1 METTPQILIV
11 GSDPLLRDEFEAA
24 VSNLRRWKPVLH
36 FVRSQRQAV
45 EVARNRRPEIVCMQI
60 ESDPR
65 SIKTFAE
72 EIQVSAPGSAV
83 VALYR
88 PETLGFGESEHS
100 LLIEAMRAQVSDF
113 LRRPLAAPEL
123 QQLLDRQLRKPTEVK
138 RALGKVISFVSNK
151 GGVGKSTMS
160 VSVAC
165 EMAKRMPPG
174 RVLLVDVSLHL
185 GSCAPMLDLSPQ
197 TSLAHAA
204 REKHRLDETL
214 LRKLTVR
221 HECGLDLLGAP
232 IDAVEAADVDDE
244 SLSRTLTLA
253 RRTYDYVIVDTFPM
267 LDGMIMAI
275 LDLSDRA
282 YIVVQNTVPNVVGAA
297 RLLPV
302 LEHLG
307 FPRERTRTIL
317 NNNFEKAPGGLTI
330 EDVEARL
337 ERDVDFVIPYQ
348 KKLITALNTGRPYI
362 LHGTQLFGFGKAVK
376 RLVDELL
383 TAAPPEKVADDVPGD
398 THLKPASPV
407 PPTSSP
413 KSPTSMG
420 PRGKTAFASE

>member
-1 METTPQILIV
+1 METTPHILVV
-11 GSDPLLRDEFEAA
+11 GSDPLLKDEFEAA
-24 VSNLRRWKPVLH
+24 IHGLRRWRPVVHL
-36 FVRSQRQAV
+36 VKSPRQAI

-65 SIKTFAE
+65 SLKTFAE
-72 EIQVSAPGSAV
+72 EIETSAPGSIV

-88 PETLGFGESEHS
+88 PENLGFGDSEHS
-100 LLIEAMRAQVSDF
+100 VVIEAMRAQVRDF
-113 LRRPLAAPEL
+113 LRRPLAGPEL
-123 QQLLDRQLRKPTEVK
+123 QQLLDRLLRKPVEQK
-138 RALGKVISFVSNK
+138 RELGKIISFVSNK

-165 EMAKRMPPG
+165 EIARRLPPG

-185 GSCAPMLDLSPQ
+185 GSCAPMLDLAPP

-204 REKHRLDETL
+204 RERSRLDETL

-232 IDAVEAADVDDE
+232 IDAVEAADIDDE
-244 SLSRTLTLA
+244 ALSRTLTLA
-253 RRTYDYVIVDTFPM
+253 RRTYDWVIVDTFPM

-282 YIVVQNTVPNVVGAA
+282 YVVVQNTVPNIVGAA

-302 LEHLG
+302 IQHLG
-307 FPRERTRTIL
+307 FPTERTRVVL
-317 NNNFEKAPGGLTI
+317 NNNFERAPGGLSI

-337 ERDVDFVIPYQ
+337 DAQVDFVIPYQ

-362 LHGTQLFGFGKAVK
+362 LHGTQLFGFGKAIK
-376 RLVDELL
+376 RLVDDLMTSTPAESAEGEKADEAP
-383 TAAPPEKVADDVPGD
+383 AASTPRP
-398 THLKPASPV
+398 KPVTNP
-407 PPTSSP
+407 
-413 KSPTSMG
+413 
-420 PRGKTAFASE
+420 KTALAGD

>member
-1 METTPQILIV
+1 METTPQILVV
-11 GSDPLLRDEFEAA
+11 GSDPLLKEEFESA
-24 VSNLRRWKPVLH
+24 VTSLRRWKPIVH
-36 FVRSQRQAV
+36 FVRSSRQAI
-45 EVARNRRPEIVCMQI
+45 EVARSRRPEIVCMQL
-60 ESDPR
+60 EADPR
-65 SIKTFAE
+65 SLKTFAE
-72 EIQVSAPGSAV
+72 EIEASAPGSVV

-88 PETLGFGESEHS
+88 PENLGFGDGEHS
-100 LLIEAMRAQVSDF
+100 VVIEAMRAQVRDF
-113 LRRPLAAPEL
+113 LRRPLAGPEL
-123 QQLLDRQLRKPTEVK
+123 QQLLDRLLRKQVDTK
-138 RALGKVISFVSNK
+138 RDLGKIISFVSNK

-165 EMAKRMPPG
+165 ELARRMTPG

-185 GSCAPMLDLSPQ
+185 GSCAPMLDLAPA

-204 REKHRLDETL
+204 RERNRLDETL

-232 IDAVEAADVDDE
+232 IDAVEAADIDDE

-253 RRTYDYVIVDTFPM
+253 RRTYDWVIVDTFPM

-282 YIVVQNTVPNVVGAA
+282 YIVVQNTVPNVIGAA

-302 LEHLG
+302 IQHLG
-307 FPRERTRTIL
+307 FPEERTRVVL
-317 NNNFEKAPGGLTI
+317 NNNFERAPGGLTL

-337 ERDVDFVIPYQ
+337 DANVDFVIPYQ
-348 KKLITALNTGRPYI
+348 KRLITALNTGRPYI

-376 RLVDELL
+376 RLVDELM
-383 TAAPPEKVADDVPGD
+383 TAAETGLEGEPEEAPAPRRVQ
-398 THLKPASPV
+398 KPARPGNN
-407 PPTSSP
+407 P
-413 KSPTSMG
+413 
-420 PRGKTAFASE
+420 KTALAGE

>member
-1 METTPQILIV
+1 METTPQILVV
-11 GSDPLLRDEFEAA
+11 GSDPLLKEEFESA
-24 VSNLRRWKPVLH
+24 VSNLRRWKPIVHL
-36 FVRSQRQAV
+36 VKSSRQAI
-45 EVARNRRPEIVCMQI
+45 EVARSRRPEIVCMQM

-65 SIKTFAE
+65 SLKTFAE
-72 EIQVSAPGSAV
+72 EIEAGSPGTIV

-88 PETLGFGESEHS
+88 PEHLGFGESEHS
-100 LLIEAMRAQVSDF
+100 VLIEAMRAQVRDF
-113 LRRPLAAPEL
+113 LRRPLAAAEL
-123 QQLLDRQLRKPTEVK
+123 QQLLDRSLNRKQDAK
-138 RALGKVISFVSNK
+138 RELGKIISFVSNK

-165 EMAKRMPPG
+165 EIAKRLPPG

-185 GSCAPMLDLSPQ
+185 GSCAPMLDLTPQ

-204 REKHRLDETL
+204 REKNRLDETL

-232 IDAVEAADVDDE
+232 IDAVEASEIDDE
-244 SLSRTLTLA
+244 ALSRTLTLA
-253 RRTYDYVIVDTFPM
+253 RRTYDWVVVDTFPM

-282 YIVVQNTVPNVVGAA
+282 YIVVQNTVPNVLGAA

-302 LEHLG
+302 IEHLG
-307 FPRERTRTIL
+307 FPKERTRIVL
-317 NNNFEKAPGGLTI
+317 NNNFEKAPGGLTL

-337 ERDVDFVIPYQ
+337 DADVDHIIPYQ
-348 KKLITALNTGRPYI
+348 KRLITALNTGRPYI

-376 RLVDELL
+376 RLVDELMVASAQ
-383 TAAPPEKVADDVPGD
+383 AAEESDEAPAARPEPRRKPLADGN
-398 THLKPASPV
+398 A
-407 PPTSSP
+407 
-413 KSPTSMG
+413 
-420 PRGKTAFASE
+420 KTAFAGE